1 MVSLAAGRRVVL
13 FLAGIAAVGLGAGG
27 AVVAGDPPPVGRT
40 LKGDPSNY
48 RSLLRTLRAGDQLVL
63 APGTYLEGLPIH
75 GIVGAPGRPVTIEG
89 AAGPSPV
96 VFLGHRGANTVSIVN
111 AAHVTVR
118 NLRLDGLGLGVDAVK
133 CEGHADWAHHIS
145 LEGLV
150 IVNHGDDQQT
160 VGISTKCP
168 AWGWLVRGNTILG
181 AGTGM
186 YFGSSDGTAP
196 FFASVIERNL
206 VVNPLGYALQIKHQT
221 SRPILDGMPSEPSQ
235 TIIRRNRFVKSEG
248 ASTGELARPSVL
260 VGHFPLAGSGATD
273 YYVICGNVFYDN
285 PTEALLQGEG
295 NIALYSN
302 LFVNQR
308 GDAIHIQP
316 HNHLPRSIFVF
327 QNTVLA
333 SGIGISVTGGEPGY
347 RRYVGRNAVFAA
359 EPIRGEPEGT
369 NRVAAL
375 AQAERDLV
383 LPFAEPVQSDFSPR
397 GGALKSSASLPEDVR
412 RFPDW
417 DKDLQ
422 GLTRLGSVAGACR
435 SRTAG
440 TGQAPC
446 R

>member
-1 MVSLAAGRRVVL
+1 VGL
-13 FLAGIAAVGLGAGG
+13 FLAGIAAVGVGAGG
-27 AVVAGDPPPVGRT
+27 AVAAGDRPPAEAGRT
-40 LKGDPSNY
+40 LKGGPSNY
-48 RSLLRTLRAGDQLVL
+48 RTLLKALRPGDRLVL
-63 APGTYLEGLPIH
+63 APGTYREGLPIH
-75 GIVGAPGRPVTIEG
+75 GIVGEPGRQVTIEG
-89 AAGPSPV
+89 AAGPSPA
-96 VFLGHRGANTVSIVN
+96 VFLGRRGANTVSIVN

-150 IVNHGDDQQT
+150 IVNHGDHQQT

-206 VVNPLGYALQIKHQT
+206 VVNPRGYALQIKHQT
-221 SRPILDGMPSEPSQ
+221 SRPILDGMPSEPSR
-235 TIIRRNRFVKSEG
+235 TIIRRNRFVKGDG

-260 VGHFPLAGSGATD
+260 VGHFPVAGPGAND
-273 YYVICGNVFYDN
+273 YYVVYGNVFYDN

-308 GDAIHIQP
+308 GDAVHIQP
-316 HNHLPRSIFVF
+316 HNHVPRSIFVF
-327 QNTVLA
+327 HNTVLA
-333 SGIGISVTGGEPGY
+333 SGAGISVTGGEPGY
-347 RRYVGRNAVFAA
+347 RRHVGRNAVFAA
-359 EPIRGEPEGT
+359 EPIRGEADGM
-369 NRVAAL
+369 NLVATF
-375 AQAERDLV
+375 AQAQRDLV
-383 LPFAEPVQSDFSPR
+383 SPFAGPDQSDFAPR
-397 GGALKSSASLPEDVR
+397 SGVLKSNAPLPDNVR
-412 RFPDW
+412 DFPDW

-422 GLTRLGSVAGACR
+422 GLVRLGSVVGACQP
-435 SRTAG
+435 RTAG
-440 TGQAPC
+440 AGRAPC